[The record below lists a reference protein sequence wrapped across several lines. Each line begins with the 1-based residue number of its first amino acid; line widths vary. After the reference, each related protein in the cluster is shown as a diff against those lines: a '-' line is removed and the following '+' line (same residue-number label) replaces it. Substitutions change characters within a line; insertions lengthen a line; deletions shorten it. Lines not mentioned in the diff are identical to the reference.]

1 MQEQLPRDA
10 QERRPTG
17 MYGALLVI
25 HDSKV
30 FKLLLLASNAPL
42 FPPSHLPRKDAQ
54 FPSMKDR
61 EIYSVSQLN
70 REARAQLE
78 GHFPLTWVEGEIS
91 NLAKP
96 RSGHIY
102 FTLKDEFAQVRCAMF
117 RMRATHLRFTPKEG
131 QHVVIRVRVSL
142 YENRG
147 DFQLITESM
156 EELGSGALQRAFED
170 LKQRLQTEQLFAQER
185 KKRIPEAPQTIG
197 VVTSPSGAAVRD
209 ILSVLA
215 RRNPSIKVIIYPT
228 TVQGEVA
235 ASEIVHAIETA
246 NRRAECD
253 LLIIG
258 RGGGS
263 LEDLWPF
270 NEERVARA
278 IAASTLPTVSAVGH
292 EVDLTIAD
300 LVADLR
306 APTPSAA
313 AELVTHDREESL
325 QYIEKL
331 LQRIKR
337 AIRSD
342 IQLHSSS
349 LQSLSRHLK
358 HPQQHIF
365 DQAQRLDELEAR
377 LQRTNQHTL
386 LQGAGKLNA
395 LSSRLN
401 GQRPA
406 LRISQSKVRLSN
418 LWGQLQR
425 GIGHRLEHKQLE
437 LAKAA
442 QGLDLV
448 SPLATLQRGYS
459 ITLTDNSEVV
469 SRADKIKI
477 GESITTKL
485 ATGEL
490 TSQVTSIKK

>member
-1 MQEQLPRDA
+1 MEQTP
-10 QERRPTG
+10 QIP
-17 MYGALLVI
+17 V
-25 HDSKV
+25 K
-30 FKLLLLASNAPL
+30 N
-42 FPPSHLPRKDAQ
+42 
-54 FPSMKDR
+54 R

-78 GHFPLTWVEGEIS
+78 GHFPLIWIEGEIS

-117 RMRATHLRFTPKEG
+117 RMRATHLRFAPREG
-131 QHVVIRVRVSL
+131 QQVIARVRVSL

-147 DFQLITESM
+147 EFQLIIESM
-156 EELGSGALQRAFED
+156 EEAGSGALQRAFEA
-170 LKQRLQTEQLFAQER
+170 LKQRLQAEQLFAQEH
-185 KKRIPEAPQTIG
+185 KKPLPSHPQTIG
-197 VVTSPSGAAVRD
+197 VITSPSGAAIRD

-215 RRNPSIKVIIYPT
+215 RRNPSIRVIIYPT
-228 TVQGEVA
+228 AVQGEMA
-235 ASEIVHAIETA
+235 APEIVRAIESA

-270 NEERVARA
+270 NEEHVARA

-313 AELVTHDREESL
+313 AELVIGDRYESL
-325 QYIEKL
+325 ARIQGL
-331 LQRIKR
+331 LQRLKR
-337 AIRSD
+337 ATQSNIYN
-342 IQLHSSS
+342 QNQF
-349 LQSLSRHLK
+349 LQSLKRHLK
-358 HPQQHIF
+358 HPRQRIL
-365 DQAQRLDELEAR
+365 DRAQRLDELEAR
-377 LQRTNQHTL
+377 LQRISRHTL
-386 LQGAGKLNA
+386 LQQAEKLNT

-406 LRISQSKVRLSN
+406 LRIGQSKLQLNN
-418 LWGQLQR
+418 LWSQLQR
-425 GIGHRLEHKQLE
+425 GIHHHLEQNRLN
-437 LAKAA
+437 LARSA

-459 ITLTDNSEVV
+459 ITLTDSAEVV
-469 SRADKIKI
+469 TDADRVKI
-477 GESITTKL
+477 GDTITTKL
-485 ATGEL
+485 AKGEL
-490 TSQVTSIKK
+490 VSQITTIKK